1 MIALLIVSLE
11 NTRRQNRI
19 DRQHCPLIQ
28 LWRLCQNLYFAR
40 LHCQAVF
47 NLPHCS
53 SADSLVDPQ
62 LRASTSTGS
71 SCALGEQEDDEDA
84 FQFFSITNRH
94 PNHPTQS
101 KPVPSKTIFFISTT
115 HYRSHDRSPHC

>member
-1 MIALLIVSLE
+1 MVAEPSLFKRRRTRASSAARFISLSMRIVMIDILILSLE

-19 DRQHCPLIQ
+19 DRQHCRLIQ

-71 SCALGEQEDDEDA
+71 SCALGEQED
-84 FQFFSITNRH
+84 
-94 PNHPTQS
+94 
-101 KPVPSKTIFFISTT
+101 
-115 HYRSHDRSPHC
+115 